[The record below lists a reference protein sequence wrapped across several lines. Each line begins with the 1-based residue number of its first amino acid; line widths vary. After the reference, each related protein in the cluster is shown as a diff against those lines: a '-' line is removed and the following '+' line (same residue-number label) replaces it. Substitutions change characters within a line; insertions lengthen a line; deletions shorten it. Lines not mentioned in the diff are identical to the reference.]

1 MWEDIFIFV
10 ASSQENDSQVLGFFL
25 ELFVIGD
32 YLPISQHLAVY

>member
-10 ASSQENDSQVLGFFL
+10 ALSQENDSQVLGFFL

-32 YLPISQHLAVY
+32 YRQLSQHLAVH